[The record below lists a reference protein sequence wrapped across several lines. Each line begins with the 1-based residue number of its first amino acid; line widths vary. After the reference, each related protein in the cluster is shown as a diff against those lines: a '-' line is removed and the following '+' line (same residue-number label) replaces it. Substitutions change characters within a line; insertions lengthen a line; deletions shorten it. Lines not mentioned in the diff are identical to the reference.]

1 MHSLTK
7 CSFSI
12 PPEIV
17 PGRMGLL
24 VTTLLMLINTSGDA
38 REKSAASDSFSLID
52 LWLGLCTI
60 FVVSA
65 IFEYAIIIRV
75 KYHWGASQDTTGKL
89 VKVSFIKR

>member
-1 MHSLTK
+1 
-7 CSFSI
+7 
-12 PPEIV
+12 
-17 PGRMGLL
+17 MGLL
-24 VTTLLMLINTSGDA
+24 VTTLLTLINTSGSA
-38 REKSAASDSFSLID
+38 REKTPAADSYSLMD

-75 KYHWGASQDTTGKL
+75 KYHWGASQDTRDKI